1 MRRGQPQIEVT
12 FDIDANGILN
22 VTAEEKSTGKKQ
34 EVKIQGSTNLSDEE
48 ITKAK
53 AEAEKFAE
61 EDKNRRENVESKNR
75 MEALLYQM
83 ENLIAEKKD
92 TIPDADKEIVN
103 KLVADGKALKDKED
117 VTKEEIDEEIK
128 TILENSEKEALRIL
142 QENRDKLEKLA
153 NTLLEKETLTGNEI
167 DEILKEKNG

>member
-53 AEAEKFAE
+53 AEAENFAE
-61 EDKNRRENVESKNR
+61 EDRKRREVVESKNR

-92 TIPDADKEIVN
+92 AIPDADKEIVN

-117 VTKEEIDEEIK
+117 VTKEEIDNEIK
-128 TILENSEKEALRIL
+128 RIEAEFQTLYQKYQAAPTGPTPNPD
-142 QENRDKLEKLA
+142 QELEKG
-153 NTLLEKETLTGNEI
+153 KEG
-167 DEILKEKNG
+167 

>member
-128 TILENSEKEALRIL
+128 RIEAEFQTIYQKYQAAPSQPAPNPDSE
-142 QENRDKLEKLA
+142 LEK
-153 NTLLEKETLTGNEI
+153 GNNGSTVEGEVI
-167 DEILKEKNG
+167 DADK